1 MIDRLFSSLG
11 DPTRLAIV
19 ERLAREREVSVGD
32 LAAPFA
38 ASLPA
43 VIRHIDV
50 LEEAGLITRR
60 RDGRNVRCTLSSA
73 AMTEARE
80 WLDRNLSFWN
90 ASFDRLETLVDGK
103 DNDR

>member
-1 MIDRLFSSLG
+1 MIDQLFSSLG

-19 ERLAREREVSVGD
+19 ERLAREREVSVGE

-50 LEEAGLITRR
+50 LENAGVVVRR
-60 RDGRNVRCTLSSA
+60 RQGRNVHCTLSIE
-73 AMTEARE
+73 AMAEARA
-80 WLDRNLSFWN
+80 WLDRNLAFWN
-90 ASFDRLETLVDGK
+90 ASLDRLEALI
-103 DNDR
+103 DRQETDQ